1 MSLRQKG
8 QAPVENQERM
18 ISRRD
23 NAPRS
28 MLQVY
33 ALQEWN
39 MGHSKLEK
47 TSKRVDRLATIEMA
61 DDRTNGSKQDRDR
74 NVGAETAG
82 DPGAGGLPHGDG
94 NTIRSGDTDAPLNSG
109 PEDE

>member
-1 MSLRQKG
+1 
-8 QAPVENQERM
+8 M
-18 ISRRD
+18 ISRFA
-23 NAPRS
+23 NVAWS
-28 MLQVY
+28 MLKVH
-33 ALQEWN
+33 AAQEWN
-39 MGHSKLEK
+39 MEHSKLEK

-61 DDRTNGSKQDRDR
+61 DDRTNGSKRDRDR

-109 PEDE
+109 PDDE